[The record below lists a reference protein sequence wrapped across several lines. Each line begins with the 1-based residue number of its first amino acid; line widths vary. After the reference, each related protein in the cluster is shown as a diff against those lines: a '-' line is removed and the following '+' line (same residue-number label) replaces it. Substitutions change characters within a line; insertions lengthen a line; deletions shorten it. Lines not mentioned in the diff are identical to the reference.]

1 MSLRYRS
8 LLIATSVTLAACG
21 TMPTERGVSG
31 AGIGASAGAI
41 LGAVTG
47 MTVLQGAV
55 IGGVAG
61 GLTGALTKPGQVY
74 LGEPLWKQGSPRRR

>member
-21 TMPTERGVSG
+21 TMPTERAVSG
-31 AGIGASAGAI
+31 AGIGSSAGAI